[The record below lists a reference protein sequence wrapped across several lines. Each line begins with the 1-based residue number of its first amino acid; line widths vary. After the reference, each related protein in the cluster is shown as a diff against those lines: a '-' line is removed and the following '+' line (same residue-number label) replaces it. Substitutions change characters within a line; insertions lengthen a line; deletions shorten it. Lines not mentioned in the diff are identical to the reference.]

1 MKKILLFVAMG
12 VLGLWGC
19 QSDEE
24 NGSANAITLG
34 TPSKTL
40 FDHHGG
46 LGSVEAYAG
55 SKTITA
61 RSSAPEW
68 CPVTVFDNRTVAFN
82 LYENRTDADR
92 TATIVVSAEGL
103 PDEEFTL
110 TQERLKGIIATPTT
124 LNFTSDKRTLSVE
137 VIASCEYEIVEESN
151 PDDTF
156 SWKKSENGKVVDF
169 TSKDPGNH
177 AVEGRVSFVPEEGE
191 PVPVTLRLERMDT
204 YEFLLGEW
212 NLDTPFSDGVSK
224 EAVSKIVLA
233 QEIRGYTYKVYFIGA
248 KGVGDLYPATAQ
260 YLDGAVVLR
269 TKQELGNDGSNFYSL
284 HYNGTQNGSG
294 TYIFN
299 AYQNVAWSAKPL
311 YDDRA
316 GKVTLDFADDGNGKG
331 SVAVTLNI
339 FNCAGNYYQG
349 WTELIL
355 RTNHLSIS
363 KNY

>member
-1 MKKILLFVAMG
+1 MG
-12 VLGLWGC
+12 VLGLAGC
-19 QSDEE
+19 QNDED

-34 TPSKTL
+34 TPSKTQ
-40 FDHHGG
+40 FDYRGG
-46 LGSVEAYAG
+46 LGSVDVYAG
-55 SKTITA
+55 ERSVTA
-61 RSSAPEW
+61 ESSAPDW

-82 LYENRTDADR
+82 LYENLGDKER

-103 PDEEFTL
+103 PSEQFSV
-110 TQERLKGIIATPTT
+110 TQEPLKGIIVSPET
-124 LNFTSDKRTLSVE
+124 LNFTSDRRTISVE
-137 VIASCEYEIVEESN
+137 VIASCDYQIVGESN

-156 SWKKSENGKVVDF
+156 SWKKSANGKVVDF
-169 TSKDPGNH
+169 TSKDPGNY

-191 PVPVTLRLERMDT
+191 PVSVTLRLERMDT

-224 EAVSKIVLA
+224 GAVSKIVLA
-233 QEIRGYTYKVYFIGA
+233 QDIKGYTYKVYFIGA

-269 TKQELGNDGSNFYSL
+269 TKQELGNDGTNFYSL
-284 HYNGTQNGSG
+284 HYNGSQNGSG

-299 AYQNVAWSAKPL
+299 AYQNVAWSARPQ
-311 YDDRA
+311 YDDLA
-316 GKVTLDFADDGNGKG
+316 GKVTLDFADDGKGQG

-355 RTNHLSIS
+355 RTDHLTIS